1 MSMNKEHFTVNSVIT
16 PDLETTRIAIQS
28 KDKNTWFQ
36 RDVPGQHLGKEDG
49 LIIQLVL
56 DVIAAETDPAGALLR
71 YQAETQA
78 KTTEIVKHAESTEKR
93 LALTEELGKVAQQN
107 GKIIHVMVLN
117 AVMSK
122 NIAYG
127 TIYKQLVEL
136 IPLVVAGQLY
146 HADELFTIEDPNHVE
161 VDGEG
166 KRILVQASKDFTYN
180 GEPVSDFVTGGRL
193 ELSGAGVAWKYEGKE

>member
-1 MSMNKEHFTVNSVIT
+1 MSEKQWEVVYKGMKGREEKTEVSIK
-16 PDLETTRIAIQS
+16 LEDAGRYSFHTRIFVG
-28 KDKNTWFQ
+28 N
-36 RDVPGQHLGKEDG
+36 RLGDSDSV
-49 LIIQLVL
+49 LIDAVL
-56 DVIAAETDPAGALLR
+56 AMV
-71 YQAETQA
+71 QAELDPTSAIVQTQEQL
-78 KTTEIVKHAESTEKR
+78 KDTEKR

-107 GKIIHVMVLN
+107 GKLTHIMVLN
-117 AVMSK
+117 SVMSK

-136 IPLVVAGQLY
+136 IPLGVTGQLY

-166 KRILVQASKDFTYN
+166 KRVLVQASKDFTYN